1 MFGTFSYPWSDWL
14 YLGIYTGF
22 ILTIIFT
29 TIVIVLENRNPVK
42 SLAWIVVL
50 VFLPIGGFILY
61 LFFGQ
66 QYRHTRMI
74 SKRKRRI
81 LQKMSGNTAH
91 ISVSEPGNK
100 LSPESLQQIKL
111 GYQLGGTQLFVHNHI
126 EIFTDG
132 ESKFKALIEDLN
144 RAETFIHL
152 QYYIFD
158 NDTLGKT
165 IKKILIEKARQGVK
179 VRVLYDDVG
188 CWRVRSRFFRE
199 MRKAGIEIRPF
210 FKVSF
215 PQLANKLNYRNHRKV
230 AIIDGKTGYIGG
242 MNIADRYCNGLSW
255 GIWRDTHARIKGPAV
270 YGLQSAFSIDW
281 SFTTREF
288 LSEACYYPP
297 VEETGNT
304 DIQILTSGPLGEW
317 KEIAISF
324 LKAIANARECIYI
337 QTPYFLPTDSLLK
350 ALQAAALAKVD
361 VRLMIPSHSD
371 SRLLQYASQ
380 SYLKDILRAGIK
392 VYFYQGGFL
401 HAKSLIIDNEFS
413 SIGSTNFDFR
423 SFDHNFEINAFM
435 YNADTN
441 AQMKKIFINDMR
453 QCRRITLSRWKRRPL
468 TTKVAESFARLM
480 SPIL

>member
-81 LQKMSGNTAH
+81 LQKMSGNTTH
-91 ISVSEPGNK
+91 ISVSEPGNR

-144 RAETFIHL
+144 RAESFIHL

-158 NDTLGKT
+158 NDTLGKI

-188 CWRVRSRFFRE
+188 CWKVRSRFFRE
-199 MRKAGIEIRPF
+199 MRKAGIEIKPF
-210 FKVSF
+210 FKVTF

-230 AIIDGKTGYIGG
+230 AIIDGKIGYIGG
-242 MNIADRYCNGLSW
+242 MNIADRYCDGLSW

-413 SIGSTNFDFR
+413 SLGSTNFDFR

>member
-1 MFGTFSYPWSDWL
+1 MFGVFTYPWSDWL
-14 YLGIYTGF
+14 YSGVYTGF

-29 TIVIVLENRNPVK
+29 IIVVVLENRNPVK

-50 VFLPIGGFILY
+50 VFIPIGGFIFY

-81 LQKMSGNTAH
+81 LQRMSDNTTH
-91 ISVSEPGNK
+91 LGVLEPGNK
-100 LSPESLQQIKL
+100 LSPESQQQIEL
-111 GYQLGGTQLFVHNHI
+111 GYRLGGTKLFARNQI

-132 ESKFKALIEDLN
+132 KNKFDAFIEELQKAT
-144 RAETFIHL
+144 RFIHL
-152 QYYIFD
+152 QYYIFY
-158 NDTLGKT
+158 NDTLGNT
-165 IKKILIEKARQGVK
+165 IKDILIEKAKQGVK

-188 CWRVRSRFFRE
+188 CWRVKSKFFKS

-230 AIIDGKTGYIGG
+230 AIIDGKTGFIGG
-242 MNIADRYCNGLSW
+242 MNIADRYRNGLSW

-270 YGLQSAFSIDW
+270 YGLQTAFSIDW
-281 SFTTREF
+281 SFTTKEF
-288 LSEACYYPP
+288 LSEANYYPP

-317 KEIAISF
+317 KEIAFSF
-324 LKAIANARECIYI
+324 LKAISNARKCIYI

-380 SYLKDILRAGIK
+380 SYLKDILRAGVK
-392 VYFYQGGFL
+392 VYFYEGGFL
-401 HAKSLIIDNEFS
+401 HAKSLIIDDEFS
-413 SIGSTNFDFR
+413 TIGSTNFDFR

-435 YNADTN
+435 YSTETAT
-441 AQMKKIFINDMR
+441 QMKKIFISDMQ
-453 QCRRITLSRWKRRPL
+453 QCRRITLNRWKRRPM
-468 TTKVAESFARLM
+468 TTKVIESFVRLM

>member
-1 MFGTFSYPWSDWL
+1 MFGVFTYPWSDWL
-14 YLGIYTGF
+14 YSGVYTGF

-29 TIVIVLENRNPVK
+29 IIVVVLENRNPVK

-50 VFLPIGGFILY
+50 VFIPIGGFIFY

-81 LQKMSGNTAH
+81 LQRMSDNTTH
-91 ISVSEPGNK
+91 LGVLEPGNK
-100 LSPESLQQIKL
+100 LSPESQQQIEL
-111 GYQLGGTQLFVHNHI
+111 GYRLGGTKLFARNQI
-126 EIFTDG
+126 
-132 ESKFKALIEDLN
+132 N
-144 RAETFIHL
+144 
-152 QYYIFD
+152 
-158 NDTLGKT
+158 T
-165 IKKILIEKARQGVK
+165 IKDILIEKAKQGVK

-188 CWRVRSRFFRE
+188 CWRVKSKFFKS

-230 AIIDGKTGYIGG
+230 AIIDGKTGFIGG
-242 MNIADRYCNGLSW
+242 MNIADRYRNGLSW

-270 YGLQSAFSIDW
+270 YGLQTAFSIDW
-281 SFTTREF
+281 SFTTKEF
-288 LSEACYYPP
+288 LSEANYYPP

-317 KEIAISF
+317 KEIAFSF
-324 LKAIANARECIYI
+324 LKAISNARKCIYI

-380 SYLKDILRAGIK
+380 SYLKDILRAGVK
-392 VYFYQGGFL
+392 VYFYEGGFL
-401 HAKSLIIDNEFS
+401 HAKSLIIDDEFS
-413 SIGSTNFDFR
+413 TIGSTNFDFR

-435 YNADTN
+435 YSTETAT
-441 AQMKKIFINDMR
+441 QMKKIFISDMQ
-453 QCRRITLSRWKRRPL
+453 QCRRITLNRWKRRPM
-468 TTKVAESFARLM
+468 TTKVIESFVRLM

>member
-1 MFGTFSYPWSDWL
+1 MFGAYTYPWSDWL
-14 YLGIYTGF
+14 YFGIYTGF

-29 TIVIVLENRNPVK
+29 VIVVVLENRNPVK

-50 VFLPIGGFILY
+50 IFIPIGGFILY

-81 LQKMSGNTAH
+81 LQRMSSSTTQ
-91 ISVSEPGNK
+91 SDETETGNK
-100 LSPESLQQIKL
+100 LSPESQQQISL
-111 GYQLGGTQLFVHNHI
+111 GYQLGGTRLTVHNRV

-132 ESKFKALIEDLN
+132 ESKFNALIEDLEK
-144 RAETFIHL
+144 ATDFIHL
-152 QYYIFD
+152 QYYIFN
-158 NDTLGKT
+158 NDTLGRT
-165 IKKILIEKARQGVK
+165 IKAVLSEKARQGVR

-188 CWRVRSRFFRE
+188 SWRVKAKFFRE
-199 MRKAGIEIRPF
+199 MRKAGIEIKPF

-230 AIIDGKTGYIGG
+230 AVIDGKIGYIGG
-242 MNIADRYCNGLSW
+242 MNIADRYCDGLSW
-255 GIWRDTHARIKGPAV
+255 GIWRDTHARIQGPAV
-270 YGLQSAFSIDW
+270 YGLQTAFSIDW

-288 LSEACYYPP
+288 LSEARYYPP
-297 VEETGNT
+297 VEASGDT

-317 KEIAISF
+317 KEIAMSF

-361 VRLMIPSHSD
+361 VRLMVPRHSD

-380 SYLKDILRAGIK
+380 SYLKDVLRAGIK
-392 VYFYQGGFL
+392 VYFYEGGFL
-401 HAKSLIIDNEFS
+401 HAKSLVIDNEFS
-413 SIGSTNFDFR
+413 TIGSTNFDFR

-435 YNADTN
+435 YSPETN
-441 AQMKKIFINDMR
+441 ARMKKIFLNDMK
-453 QCRRITLSRWKRRPL
+453 QCKRITLSRWKRRPIY
-468 TTKVAESFARLM
+468 TKVVESFVRLM

>member
-91 ISVSEPGNK
+91 ISVSEPGNR

-435 YNADTN
+435 YNTDTN
-441 AQMKKIFINDMR
+441 AMMKKIFINDMR